1 MHLRTNRGFGQGSY
15 LTRQVKFLTAPVLAL
30 TLLTACAQSSA
41 FEPLADGPCTVNQ
54 EEAIT
59 KHLSAQIDAFAAR
72 DWELAYSFAS
82 DNFREV
88 IKLAEFTQI
97 IQAQYGMLIENQ
109 GYSFGTCEISG
120 DRILRQVS
128 VASDQ
133 GDFSLDYKLSF
144 DSSKIGV
151 ESAVITQ
158 LSEGLSL

>member
-1 MHLRTNRGFGQGSY
+1 M
-15 LTRQVKFLTAPVLAL
+15 KFAIAPVLAL
-30 TLLTACAQSSA
+30 ALLTACAQSSA

-54 EEAIT
+54 EAAIT

-72 DWELAYSFAS
+72 DWELAYSYAS
-82 DNFREV
+82 ANFRQV
-88 IKLAEFTQI
+88 ITLAEFTEI
-97 IQAQYGMLIENQ
+97 IQAQYGMLIENK
-109 GYSFGTCEISG
+109 GYSFGSCEISAAN
-120 DRILRQVS
+120 ILRQVS

-144 DSSKIGV
+144 DNSKIGV